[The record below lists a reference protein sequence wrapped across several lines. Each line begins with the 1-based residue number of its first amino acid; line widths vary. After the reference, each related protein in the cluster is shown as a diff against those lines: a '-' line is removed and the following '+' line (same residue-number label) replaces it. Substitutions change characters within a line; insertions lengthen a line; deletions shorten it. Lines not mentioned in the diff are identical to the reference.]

1 MVKFTKKFKSHG
13 ACAQTFVYLSN
24 QIDNFI
30 NNIKNPPFRYLL
42 HKHFNESNI
51 SNLKMAQK
59 SDLFKWWRAILAEF
73 A

>member
-1 MVKFTKKFKSHG
+1 M
-13 ACAQTFVYLSN
+13 QTFVYLSN

-30 NNIKNPPFRYLL
+30 NNIKNPPFRCFL

-51 SNLKMAQK
+51 SHPKMAQK